1 MSLYYL
7 TNKKKKSYGENK
19 ESKME
24 ESVHRRKLNLVK
36 KLDRIFSLYIRLRD
50 AMPNGYVR
58 CISCGKIKVFD
69 DVDCG
74 HFHSRRHMSTRF
86 DEDNCHAECKFCNR
100 FSADHLIGY
109 QTNLIRKIG
118 QNRFEK
124 LNIKARSTCKWL
136 DSELEERIK
145 YYSHKVDELS
155 REKGIRVKVK

>member
-1 MSLYYL
+1 MPLYYL
-7 TNKKKKSYGENK
+7 TNKKKKSNSENNELK
-19 ESKME
+19 EKRP
-24 ESVHRRKLNLVK
+24 VNRRKSNLVK
-36 KLDRIFSLYIRLRD
+36 RLDRIFSLYIRLRD
-50 AMPNGYVR
+50 AMPNGCVR

-118 QNRFEK
+118 QDRFEK
-124 LNIKARSTCKWL
+124 LNIKARSTCHWL

-145 YYSHKVDELS
+145 YYSQKIDELS
-155 REKGIRVKVK
+155 REKGICVKVK